1 MMADSAVWLIDS
13 PVSMLAGEQIA
24 YSVDWQGATSVSAPH
39 ATVYRNGAD
48 ITAEAMDAGDAHVI
62 TGSVLTLKKLRA
74 LDADGGARYVVLM
87 GALVDGNQER
97 RKLLVQV
104 VSASAES

>member
-1 MMADSAVWLIDS
+1 MADSAVWLIDS

-39 ATVYRNGAD
+39 ATVYRNGVD
-48 ITAEAMDAGDAHVI
+48 VTAEAMDAGDAHVI

-74 LDADGGARYVVLM
+74 LDVDGGARYVVLM

-97 RKLLVQV
+97 RKLLVQI
-104 VSASAES
+104 VSASAET

>member
-1 MMADSAVWLIDS
+1 MADSAVWLIDS
-13 PVSMLAGEQIA
+13 PVSMVAGEQIA
-24 YSVDWQGATSVSAPH
+24 YSVDWQGATSVSAPQ
-39 ATVYRNGAD
+39 AAVYRNGVE
-48 ITAEAMDAGDAHVI
+48 ITASAMDAGDAHVI

-74 LDADGGARYVVLM
+74 LDVDGGARYVVLIS
-87 GALVDGNQER
+87 AQVDGNQER